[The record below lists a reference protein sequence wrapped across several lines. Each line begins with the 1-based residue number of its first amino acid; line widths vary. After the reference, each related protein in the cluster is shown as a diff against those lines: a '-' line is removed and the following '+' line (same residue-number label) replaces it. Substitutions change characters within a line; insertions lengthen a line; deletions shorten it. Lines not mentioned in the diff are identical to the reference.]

1 MAISLAITAGG
12 LMLSY
17 LLMDVKPAAAHQP
30 AGAAADEGEKT
41 RVIKG
46 DPSQPANVEKTMN
59 HRLTEKFVA
68 SLPDLIRSPFV
79 WITILSEAALLIVAA
94 QAGFI
99 GGPKC
104 LANMANDSWVPH
116 WFGSLS
122 ERLSSHNGILL
133 IGVAALAALW
143 ANGGSTSLLIVL
155 YSINVFV
162 TFSLSMLGMCLHWYA
177 LRGKHPKWRSR
188 LALFAFGALLCLSIL
203 GVTVCFKFIDG
214 AWKTV
219 LVTGLIT
226 GLCLLIR
233 RYYRNVSQ
241 RLKGLDESLGTI
253 EIRGEPTTAPL
264 DREAPTAAVL
274 VGGYSGLG
282 VHTLLNALRFVPN
295 HFKNII
301 FVSVGVVDSGN
312 FKGAEAVDALR
323 EYTEETLGK
332 YVDLAR
338 RIGLPAAGYM
348 SIGTDVVDELEQI
361 CRIVARDFPQTVVFA
376 GQLVFQRE
384 TWYGAVLHNQTAYS
398 LQRRLQWDGIPM
410 VILPTRVREP

>member
-1 MAISLAITAGG
+1 
-12 LMLSY
+12 
-17 LLMDVKPAAAHQP
+17 
-30 AGAAADEGEKT
+30 
-41 RVIKG
+41 
-46 DPSQPANVEKTMN
+46 MN

-68 SLPDLIRSPFV
+68 SLPDWVQSPFV

-177 LRGKHPKWRSR
+177 LRGKHPKWRAR
-188 LALFAFGALLCLSIL
+188 LALFAFGAILCLSIL
-203 GVTVCFKFIDG
+203 GVTVCFKFFEG

-219 LVTGLIT
+219 LVTGVVT

-253 EIRGEPTTAPL
+253 EIKGEPTSVPL
-264 DREAPTAAVL
+264 DSEAPTAAVL

-295 HFKNII
+295 HFKNIVFI
-301 FVSVGVVDSGN
+301 SAGVVDSGN
-312 FKGAEAVDALR
+312 FKGAEAVEALR

-338 RIGLPAAGYM
+338 RIGLPARGYM

-361 CRIVARDFPQTVVFA
+361 CRVVARDFPQTVVFA

-384 TWYGAVLHNQTAYS
+384 TWYGPLLHNQTAYS
-398 LQRRLQWDGIPM
+398 LQRRLQWDGVPM